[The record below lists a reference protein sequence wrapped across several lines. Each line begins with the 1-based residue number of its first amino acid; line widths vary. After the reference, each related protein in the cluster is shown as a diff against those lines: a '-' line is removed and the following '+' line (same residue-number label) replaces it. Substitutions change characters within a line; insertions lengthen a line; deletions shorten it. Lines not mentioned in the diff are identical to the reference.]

1 MKPQPEKA
9 IQLSAK
15 ERGDLVRA
23 AFKHL
28 MRPLSRHDHIYLFS
42 SPANARRLREAIDD
56 SKAGRGRVMTIEE
69 LRREVGLDSP

>member
-1 MKPQPEKA
+1 M
-9 IQLSAK
+9 
-15 ERGDLVRA
+15 
-23 AFKHL
+23 
-28 MRPLSRHDHIYLFS
+28 MRPPSRHDHIYLFS